1 MVLTCTCQMP
11 VFILCLPSRF
21 VLRHLICE
29 ELNHSYI
36 CAQVHYF
43 FALMAKLILKQVC
56 SVMGDMTAQ
65 MDQMNF
71 NALLVNVTFKSDF
84 FMKKVFLYN
93 QEKVFSGKKVI
104 KRKEKKIFSTHCF
117 MSLKLDQ
124 SYFNQFLICPNP
136 LVEFHI

>member
-1 MVLTCTCQMP
+1 MP
-11 VFILCLPSRF
+11 SCVKTSPFQY
-21 VLRHLICE
+21 VE
-29 ELNHSYI
+29 NLNHSYI

-93 QEKVFSGKKVI
+93 QEKVFSGKKSYQK
-104 KRKEKKIFSTHCF
+104 KRKKNLFYTLLHEFETRSKLFQSVSYLPKSFSRI
-117 MSLKLDQ
+117 
-124 SYFNQFLICPNP
+124 SYL
-136 LVEFHI
+136 EF

>member
-1 MVLTCTCQMP
+1 M
-11 VFILCLPSRF
+11 
-21 VLRHLICE
+21 CE

-65 MDQMNF
+65 MDQMNC

-84 FMKKVFLYN
+84 MKKVFLYN
-93 QEKVFSGKKVI
+93 HKRFSQEKKVI
-104 KRKEKKIFSTHCF
+104 KKRKEMLFYTPLHEFETRSNLF
-117 MSLKLDQ
+117 Q
-124 SYFNQFLICPNP
+124 SVSICPNP
-136 LVEFHI
+136 FIIISYLEF

>member
-1 MVLTCTCQMP
+1 M
-11 VFILCLPSRF
+11 
-21 VLRHLICE
+21 CE

-65 MDQMNF
+65 MDQMNC

-84 FMKKVFLYN
+84 MKKVFLYN
-93 QEKVFSGKKVI
+93 QKRFSQEKKVI
-104 KRKEKKIFSTHCF
+104 KKKEKKCFSTHRF

-124 SYFNQFLICPNP
+124 TYFNQFLSAQI
-136 LVEFHI
+136 LLL